1 MKELPVYMA
10 LFEKKILYVDII
22 FNIALDIFYIS
33 RHCLKYECI
42 GKITLKKNF
51 YESDY
56 FRSVF
61 KLIFVGQ
68 YSSLWIFHHKNILLS
83 CYFT

>member
-10 LFEKKILYVDII
+10 LFEKKILYIDII

-42 GKITLKKNF
+42 GKL
-51 YESDY
+51 
-56 FRSVF
+56 
-61 KLIFVGQ
+61 
-68 YSSLWIFHHKNILLS
+68 H
-83 CYFT
+83 